1 MNSLLLWVRAASVA
15 LLLFE
20 LVLLAFR
27 FTYAPSKLELFWFS
41 CTLTFVVAAGF
52 LPSGSMTVGTYT
64 LAVLWTVG
72 MYACFLTV
80 EQKPWAWHAA
90 VGVALLVFLLVR
102 AIGLSRTLP
111 FYLLFSFLLTLLAI
125 YPLIL
130 LTGICRVNRHP
141 LLYLYT
147 AATAFQLA
155 ALVYDYLSIGSGLP
169 TFRLRVFSGLF
180 YSIACGFLLS
190 QEAYLQGMGWQSL
203 HMRLGVQEKRLR
215 QAHSRLIQTENTL
228 LLQDRLI
235 VTGILAAGAAHEF
248 KNTLALIQT
257 NAGFALRRGDEPS
270 SMHKALHLIME
281 QAQSGG
287 KAVTELLDQLLKQ
300 GRERAGTVAL
310 KSDLDLL
317 FKMIRTGCRR
327 EGINLSVDIP
337 DRMRVTV
344 RRGELE
350 QVLLNLVRNAMDS
363 ITDQQ
368 GISERTVEIRSYIVD
383 GQAVIDVRD
392 SGGGIAAELQ
402 SRVFDLS
409 VSGKQST
416 GLGLFLAKT
425 LVERNGGS
433 LVYIPIE
440 GGSCFRILL
449 SCA

>member
-1 MNSLLLWVRAASVA
+1 MNSLHLWVRAASVV

-27 FTYAPSKLELFWFS
+27 FTHAPSKLELFWFS
-41 CTLTFVVAAGF
+41 CTIILVTAAGF
-52 LPSGSMTVGTYT
+52 LPSGAMIVGTYT
-64 LAVLWTVG
+64 LAVLWAVG

-80 EQKPWAWHAA
+80 ERKPWAWHAA
-90 VGVALLVFLLVR
+90 VGAALLVFLLVR

-111 FYLLFSFLLTLLAI
+111 FYLLFSFLLTLLALC
-125 YPLIL
+125 PLIL

-147 AATAFQLA
+147 ASTAFQLA
-155 ALVYDYLSIGSGLP
+155 ALVYDYVSIGSGLP
-169 TFRLRVFSGLF
+169 VFRLRIFAGLF

-190 QEAYLQGMGWQSL
+190 QEAYLQGTSWQSL
-203 HMRLGVQEKRLR
+203 HIRLGVQQRRLR

-257 NAGFALRRGDEPS
+257 NAGFALRKRDEPS
-270 SMHKALHLIME
+270 MHQALHLIME

-310 KSDLDLL
+310 KSDLALL
-317 FKMIRTGCRR
+317 FKMIRTSCRR

-337 DRMRVTV
+337 DRMRVMV

-368 GISERTVEIRSYIVD
+368 GVSERTVQINSYIAD
-383 GQAVIDVRD
+383 GQGVIDVKD

-433 LVYIPIE
+433 LTYIPVE

>member
-1 MNSLLLWVRAASVA
+1 MT

-20 LVLLAFR
+20 LVLLAIR
-27 FTYAPSKLELFWFS
+27 FTHAPSKLEMFWFS
-41 CTLTFVVAAGF
+41 CTLTVVAAAGF
-52 LPSGSMTVGTYT
+52 LPSGAMTLGIYT

-80 EQKPWAWHAA
+80 ERKPWAWHAA
-90 VGVALLVFLLVR
+90 VGVALLVFLIVR
-102 AIGLSRTLP
+102 VIGLSRTLP
-111 FYLLFSFLLTLLAI
+111 FYLLFTFLLTLLSL

-130 LTGICRVNRHP
+130 LAGICRVNHHP
-141 LLYLYT
+141 LLFLYT
-147 AATAFQLA
+147 AATAFQFA
-155 ALVYDYLSIGSGLP
+155 ALAYDYLAIGSGLP
-169 TFRLRVFSGLF
+169 VFRLRVFSGLF

-190 QEAYLQGMGWQSL
+190 QEAYLQGRGWQSL
-203 HMRLGVQEKRLR
+203 HIRLGVQEKRLR

-257 NAGFALRRGDEPS
+257 NAGFALRRRDEPS
-270 SMHKALHLIME
+270 MHRALHLIME
-281 QAQSGG
+281 QTQSGG

-337 DRMRVTV
+337 DRMRLTV

-363 ITDQQ
+363 IREQQ
-368 GISERTVEIRSYIVD
+368 GISERTVEIRSYIAE

-402 SRVFDLS
+402 NRVFDLS

-433 LVYIPIE
+433 LIYIPADR
-440 GGSCFRILL
+440 GSCFRIVLP
-449 SCA
+449 CA

>member
-1 MNSLLLWVRAASVA
+1 MNSLLMWVRAASVV
-15 LLLFE
+15 LLFFE
-20 LVLLAFR
+20 LGLLAIR
-27 FTYAPSKLELFWFS
+27 FTHTPSKLELLWFS
-41 CTLTFVVAAGF
+41 CPLILVVGAGF
-52 LPSGSMTVGTYT
+52 LPSGAMTIGTYT

-72 MYACFLTV
+72 MYARFLTV
-80 EQKPWAWHAA
+80 ERKPWAWPAA
-90 VGVALLVFLLVR
+90 AGVALLVFLLVR
-102 AIGLSRTLP
+102 AIGLARTVP
-111 FYLLFSFLLTLLAI
+111 FYLLFSFLLTLLAL

-130 LTGICRVNRHP
+130 LSGICRVNRHP
-141 LLYLYT
+141 LMYLYT
-147 AATAFQLA
+147 AATAFQLV
-155 ALVYDYLSIGSGLP
+155 ALLYDYLSIGSGLP
-169 TFRLRVFSGLF
+169 IFRLRVFSGLF

-190 QEAYLQGMGWQSL
+190 QDAYLLGMGWQNV
-203 HMRLGVQEKRLR
+203 HIRLGAQEKRLR

-228 LLQDRLI
+228 LLQDRLV

-257 NAGFALRRGDEPS
+257 NAGFALRRRDEQ
-270 SMHKALHLIME
+270 SMNKALQLIME
-281 QAQSGG
+281 QAKSGG
-287 KAVTELLDQLLKQ
+287 RAVTELLDQLLKQ
-300 GRERAGTVAL
+300 GREKAGTVAL
-310 KSDLDLL
+310 KSDLGLL
-317 FKMIRTGCRR
+317 FKMIRTSCRR
-327 EGINLSVDIP
+327 DGINLSVDIP
-337 DRMRVTV
+337 DRIRVMV

-350 QVLLNLVRNAMDS
+350 QVLLNLVRNAMES
-363 ITDQQ
+363 ITGQQ
-368 GISERTVEIRSYIVD
+368 GILERTVEIRSYIAD

-433 LVYIPIE
+433 LTYIPVD

>member
-1 MNSLLLWVRAASVA
+1 VA
-15 LLLFE
+15 FLLFE
-20 LVLLAFR
+20 LGLLAIR
-27 FTYAPSKLELFWFS
+27 FTRAPSKLEMFWFG
-41 CTLTFVVAAGF
+41 CTLTLVTAAGF
-52 LPSGSMTVGTYT
+52 IPSGAMTVGIHT
-64 LAVLWTVG
+64 LAVLWSLG

-80 EQKPWAWHAA
+80 ERKPWAWHAA
-90 VGVALLVFLLVR
+90 VGVALLVLLIIRV
-102 AIGLSRTLP
+102 IGLSRTFP
-111 FYLLFSFLLTLLAI
+111 FYLLFTFLLTLLSL

-130 LTGICRVNRHP
+130 LTGIYRANRHP
-141 LLYLYT
+141 LLFLYT

-169 TFRLRVFSGLF
+169 VFRLRVFSGLF

-190 QEAYLQGMGWQSL
+190 QEAYLQGTGWQSL
-203 HMRLGVQEKRLR
+203 HIRLGVQEKRLR

-248 KNTLALIQT
+248 KNTLAQIQT
-257 NAGFALRRGDEPS
+257 NAGFALRRRDEPS
-270 SMHKALHLIME
+270 MHRALHLIME

-287 KAVTELLDQLLKQ
+287 KAVAELLDQLVKQ
-300 GRERAGTVAL
+300 GREKAGSVAL

-317 FKMIRTGCRR
+317 FRMIRTGCRR
-327 EGINLSVDIP
+327 EGINLSVEIP

-350 QVLLNLVRNAMDS
+350 QVLLNLIRNAMDS

-368 GISERTVEIRSYIVD
+368 GIPERTVKIRSYIAD
-383 GQAVIDVRD
+383 GQAVIDVSD

-425 LVERNGGS
+425 LVERNGGN
-433 LVYIPIE
+433 LVYIPVD

-449 SCA
+449 PCA

>member
-1 MNSLLLWVRAASVA
+1 MNSLILWVRAASVT
-15 LLLFE
+15 LLFFE
-20 LVLLAFR
+20 LVLLAIR
-27 FTYAPSKLELFWFS
+27 FTHAPSKLELFWFG
-41 CTLTFVVAAGF
+41 CTLILVAAAGF
-52 LPSGSMTVGTYT
+52 LPSGAMTVGTYT

-80 EQKPWAWHAA
+80 ERKPWVWHAA
-90 VGVALLVFLLVR
+90 VGVALLVLLLVR

-111 FYLLFSFLLTLLAI
+111 FYLLFSFLLTLLAV

-147 AATAFQLA
+147 MATAFQLT

-169 TFRLRVFSGLF
+169 MFRLRVFSGLF

-190 QEAYLQGMGWQSL
+190 EEAYLQGTGWQSL
-203 HMRLGVQEKRLR
+203 HIRLGVQEKRLR

-235 VTGILAAGAAHEF
+235 VTGILTAGAAHEF

-257 NAGFALRRGDEPS
+257 NAGFALRRRDEPS
-270 SMHKALHLIME
+270 MHQALHLIME
-281 QAQSGG
+281 QAQFGG
-287 KAVTELLDQLLKQ
+287 KAVTELLDQLIKQ
-300 GRERAGTVAL
+300 GRERAGTVTL
-310 KSDLDLL
+310 KSDLGLL
-317 FKMIRTGCRR
+317 FKMIRTSCRR
-327 EGINLSVDIP
+327 EGINLNVDIP
-337 DRMRVTV
+337 DRMRVTA

-350 QVLLNLVRNAMDS
+350 QVLLNLVRNAMDT
-363 ITDQQ
+363 ITGQS
-368 GISERTVEIRSYIVD
+368 GLSERKVEIRSYIAD
-383 GQAVIDVRD
+383 GQAVIDIRD

-402 SRVFDLS
+402 SRAFDLN

-433 LVYIPIE
+433 LIYVPVE